1 MTIFLFMGFGVSM
14 RRDVVQFRSRHG
26 GIGVT
31 NSPEIG
37 QTGADIKIVEKRIV
51 LWKGA
56 KFSDLILF
64 IFQIT
69 ENNGV
74 GRAGLLAGGL
84 ESSAWNPEIRG
95 ITSTNASANFRF
107 FDSLNAEGALFHNPA
122 HTYSDVRIL
131 LELDRLLGSFG
142 CERSKVKLIQGSLVV
157 VEEIESADLVGAV
170 VSAVSSPD
178 TAIIGHY
185 V

>member
-1 MTIFLFMGFGVSM
+1 MGVFLRMGFRMSM
-14 RRDVVQFRSRHG
+14 RWDVVQFRSRHG

-56 KFSDLILF
+56 KFSDF
-64 IFQIT
+64 IFFILQIP

-84 ESSAWNPEIRG
+84 ESSAWNPEIGG
-95 ITSTNASANFRF
+95 ITSTNASANFCFLDPLDAESAF
-107 FDSLNAEGALFHNPA
+107 FHDSA
-122 HTYSDVRIL
+122 HSHGDIRIL

-157 VEEIESADLVGAV
+157 VEEVESADLVGAV
-170 VSAVSSPD
+170 VGAVSSPD
-178 TAIIGHY
+178 TAIISHY